1 MPTVRSACMWHL
13 GYRVYMAFGHRAYF
27 AIGHHVYFA
36 FGRHVCIVHVWGQT
50 VVA

>member
-1 MPTVRSACMWHL
+1 MWHL

>member
-1 MPTVRSACMWHL
+1 MWHL

-36 FGRHVCIVHVWGQT
+36 FGCHVCIVHVWGQT